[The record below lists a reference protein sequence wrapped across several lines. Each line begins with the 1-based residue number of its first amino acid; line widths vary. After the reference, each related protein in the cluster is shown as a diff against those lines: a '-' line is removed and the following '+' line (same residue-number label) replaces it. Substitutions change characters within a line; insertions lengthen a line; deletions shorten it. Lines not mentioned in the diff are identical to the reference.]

1 MAVGQVAV
9 AGWGVVMGEYR
20 GNTFLEIGRALEQG
34 KTQFL
39 LSAAQMRQII
49 QIHAEVTEAKNVVVR
64 ENWRLTHDRETASRG
79 P

>member
-49 QIHAEVTEAKNVVVR
+49 R